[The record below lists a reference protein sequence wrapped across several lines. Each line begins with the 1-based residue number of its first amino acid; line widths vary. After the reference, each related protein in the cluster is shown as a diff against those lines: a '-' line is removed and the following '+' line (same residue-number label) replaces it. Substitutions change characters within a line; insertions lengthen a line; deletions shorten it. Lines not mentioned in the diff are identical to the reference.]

1 MDIIELLDEGYGWT
15 AERVAAVRPED
26 LDLATPCTR
35 WDLRRLLNHM
45 LGASGVV
52 TDAAL
57 GVVVTP
63 SRADPEALAA
73 TDRIGED
80 PTAAFDAAATTAMT
94 VWHTPGVLERTCSMA
109 SGATPAL
116 VVANINLL
124 DVVVHGWDIAQAT
137 GEAAQIPP
145 RLAEPI
151 LGFARQA
158 ITEEQRRRGFAAEMA
173 TGDTAS
179 DRLVAFLGRKP

>member
-1 MDIIELLDEGYGWT
+1 
-15 AERVAAVRPED
+15 
-26 LDLATPCTR
+26 
-35 WDLRRLLNHM
+35 M
-45 LGASGVV
+45 LGASGVL

-73 TDRIGED
+73 TDRIGDD

-94 VWHTPGVLERTCSMA
+94 AMTVWHTPGVLQRTCSMA

-145 RLAEPI
+145 RLAEAI